1 MAHVFL
7 SDGRRLR
14 VRLFPRPKLQPR
26 RQRAVSTSLT
36 LFDPPADD
44 SLDTVA
50 ERLAARVAELCLL
63 NRNNALILER
73 FPELGLRDWW
83 LTSGCLFQ
91 TVWNLKS
98 GRPADRGIDDY
109 DICYFS
115 EDSSWDAENE
125 VIRCADALFS
135 DLSIKVQ
142 VRNQARV
149 HLWYTEKFGVAYPPL
164 MTAGEG
170 ILRFPA
176 SPQTVGIKRT
186 GEDFLDVYAP
196 FGLGD
201 IWDMVVRPNRGLP
214 LTDIYS
220 EKAASWHS
228 KWPALT
234 VYPWG
239 DGRQNNK
246 PKSG

>member
-1 MAHVFL
+1 MAHIFL

-14 VRLFPRPKLQPR
+14 VRLFPRPKSQPH
-26 RQRAVSTSLT
+26 RQRAEPTPLT

-44 SLDTVA
+44 SHDTVS

-98 GRPADRGIDDY
+98 GRPADRNIDDY

-115 EDSSWDAENE
+115 EDSSWTAEDE
-125 VIRCADALFS
+125 VIRNADILFK
-135 DLSIKVQ
+135 DLNVKVQ

-164 MTAGEG
+164 TTAGEG

-186 GEDFLDVYAP
+186 GDDFLDVYAP

-214 LTDIYS
+214 LTDIYA
-220 EKAASWHS
+220 EKAARWHS
-228 KWPALT
+228 NWPALT

-239 DGRQNNK
+239 DGRRKNK
-246 PKSG
+246 PKNG